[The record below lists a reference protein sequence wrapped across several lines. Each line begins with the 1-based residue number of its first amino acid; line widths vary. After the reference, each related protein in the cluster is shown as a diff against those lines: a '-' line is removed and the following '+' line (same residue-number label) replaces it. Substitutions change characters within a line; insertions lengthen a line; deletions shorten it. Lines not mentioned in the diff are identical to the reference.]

1 MTNDARWIIAIAALL
16 VLDATALGAFGSH
29 MLEARLTPDRLAV
42 FETAILYQF
51 FHSLGLLAIGLA
63 AMRRAVRG
71 LRVSA
76 WLVGLGILVFSG
88 SLVAITFGAP
98 RWFGAITPIGGLLLM
113 AGWLFFAL
121 TVFFAMPGQSV
132 PAEKVSH

>member
-16 VLDATALGAFGSH
+16 VLDATAFGAFGSH
-29 MLEARLTPDRLAV
+29 VLKARLTPERFEV

-63 AMRRAVRG
+63 AARRAVRG

-98 RWFGAITPIGGLLLM
+98 RWFGAITPVGGLLLM